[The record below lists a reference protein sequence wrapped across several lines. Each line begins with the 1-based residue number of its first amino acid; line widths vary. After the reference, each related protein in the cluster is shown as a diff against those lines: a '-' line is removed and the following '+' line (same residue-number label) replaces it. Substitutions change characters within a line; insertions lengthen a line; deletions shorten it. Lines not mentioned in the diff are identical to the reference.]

1 MENFEGFCPV
11 RNILS
16 QIGDKWS
23 VLAMVALQKYGVCR
37 FRDFQKEMPDV
48 SRKMLS
54 QTLRR
59 LESYNLVSRTVYPE
73 VPPRVEYKLTDLG
86 TSLQSPLNGIIDW
99 AISNRD
105 SLINQDER

>member
-1 MENFEGFCPV
+1 MANFEGFCPV

-23 VLAMVALQKYGVCR
+23 VLAIVALQKFGVCR

-59 LESYNLVSRTVYPE
+59 LEVFHLVSRTVYPE
-73 VPPRVEYKLTDLG
+73 VPPRVEYRLTDLG
-86 TSLQSPLNGIIDW
+86 TSFLPALNGIIEW
-99 AISNRD
+99 ALNNRE
-105 SLINQDER
+105 SLMPEEK